1 MVDTLAIHGGLPVR
15 TKPFPAWPIFGT
27 EEEQALL
34 RTLHS
39 GKWGRLDG
47 EEVNRFERS
56 FADYHEAK
64 HGIAVVNG
72 TVSLRVALLAAGI
85 EAGDEVIV
93 PPYTF
98 LATASAVVESNATP
112 IFADIE
118 LDTFNLDPRAIE
130 AAITPRTKAVI
141 PVHVGGLPVK
151 MDAILDIARR
161 HRLTVIEDAA
171 HAHGAAYKGRR
182 VGAIGQMGSFS
193 FQSTKNLASGEGGI
207 ILTNDDDLAE
217 RCRSIHNCGR
227 MPGGAWY
234 EHYVMGGNYRLG
246 EFQGAILN
254 AQMARF
260 HAQAETRE
268 RNGKHLAERLAQLPG
283 VVPQTRGPDCARHG
297 YHLFLFRLEPDVL
310 GVPRD
315 AFLEALV
322 AEGIPAC
329 AGYVVPLFRQ
339 PLYVNKAF
347 GPYRGCDLARPALDY
362 RNVRCPNCETICSSQ
377 GAWLE
382 QRLLLGTQ
390 EDMNDIAAAFAKV
403 YENRGRLPVCKAVA
417 DQVSQ

>member
-1 MVDTLAIHGGLPVR
+1 MKSP
-15 TKPFPAWPIFGT
+15 
-27 EEEQALL
+27 E
-34 RTLHS
+34 
-39 GKWGRLDG
+39 
-47 EEVNRFERS
+47 FERR

-98 LATASAVVESNATP
+98 LATATAVVEANATP

-130 AAITPRTKAVI
+130 AAITPRTKAII
-141 PVHVGGLPVK
+141 PVHVGGLPVN

-161 HRLTVIEDAA
+161 HQLTVIEDAA
-171 HAHGAAYKGRR
+171 HAHGAAYRGRR

-193 FQSTKNLASGEGGI
+193 FQSTKNLTSGEGGI

-227 MPGGAWY
+227 IAGGAWY
-234 EHYVMGGNYRLG
+234 EHHVMGGNYRLG

-254 AQMARF
+254 AQMRGSTHRRKPASETENTWPSGWRNCRASF
-260 HAQAETRE
+260 RSLAAPTAQGTATTCSCFGWNPKDSGRHQ
-268 RNGKHLAERLAQLPG
+268 RSISRSPRGRGHSRL
-283 VVPQTRGPDCARHG
+283 R
-297 YHLFLFRLEPDVL
+297 RLRRAAVSTAA
-310 GVPRD
+310 V
-315 AFLEALV
+315 
-322 AEGIPAC
+322 
-329 AGYVVPLFRQ
+329 
-339 PLYVNKAF
+339 YVNKAF
-347 GPYRGCDLARPALDY
+347 GPYRGCDVARPALDY
-362 RNVRCPNCETICSSQ
+362 RNVPCPNCETICSRQ

-390 EDMNDIAAAFAKV
+390 EDMNDIAAAFEKV
-403 YENRGRLPVCKAVA
+403 YENRNTLRAYTPPTGRLRLRRLPTREN
-417 DQVSQ
+417 SQAPARCHNDRRLCTA